1 MRILITNDDGV
12 RAPGIE
18 ALAIAVGKWAQEA
31 GHEVFV
37 VAPLENMSG
46 ASAAVGD
53 VYSME
58 ELAYERHEI
67 AGAPMVEAYGLAAAP
82 ALCVITAVRGGF
94 GPPPELVLSGI
105 NLGVNVGRSVLHSG
119 TVGAVLTAAQLGLSG
134 LAVSLQATNGY
145 PFATA
150 ADAAVALLP
159 ALLGAPGLS
168 TWNLNVPAVSP
179 AELKGIRSGRI
190 STAGI
195 IKDAGLPGH
204 PSPSEGR
211 GSISLRL
218 GSAVPS
224 LGDTSDEA
232 ADDDGAIVASGYAS
246 LTAVRGVAENLDAG
260 AQKAVE
266 EAMTHFSGL
275 FGA

>member
-18 ALAIAVGKWAQEA
+18 ALAIATGKWAQAA

-53 VYSME
+53 VYAME

-94 GPPPELVLSGI
+94 GPPPDLVLSGI

-134 LAVSLQATNGY
+134 LAVSLQASNGY

-159 ALLGAPGLS
+159 ALLAAPGLS
-168 TWNLNVPAVSP
+168 TWNLNVPAAAP

-204 PSPSEGR
+204 PSPSESK

-232 ADDDGAIVASGYAS
+232 ADDDGALVAANYAS
-246 LTAVRGVAENLDAG
+246 LTAVRGVAENLDPI
-260 AQKAVE
+260 AQKAVND
-266 EAMTHFSGL
+266 AIAHFSGL
-275 FGA
+275 LGS